1 MRSVLDPKR
10 HYRANDS
17 TKNPK
22 FFQIA
27 TVINGPA
34 DYYAK
39 EDGRSVRK
47 RKRVRNQT
55 IVHSCGVH
63 GILCADACGRA
74 DERRGLPAVQQ
85 EQVSHHAGGG

>member
-1 MRSVLDPKR
+1 MELTFVTFLQMRSVLDPKR

-17 TKNPK
+17 AKNPK

-47 RKRVRNQT
+47 RKRVRHQT
-55 IVHSCGVH
+55 MAMINFCYKYSWLV
-63 GILCADACGRA
+63 L
-74 DERRGLPAVQQ
+74 RRRLWT
-85 EQVSHHAGGG
+85 S